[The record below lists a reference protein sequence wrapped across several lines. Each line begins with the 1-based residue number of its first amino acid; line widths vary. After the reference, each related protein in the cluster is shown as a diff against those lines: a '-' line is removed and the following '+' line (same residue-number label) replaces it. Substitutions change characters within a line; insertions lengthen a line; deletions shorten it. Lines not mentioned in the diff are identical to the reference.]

1 MAQPAGCS
9 RGVVPEA
16 VGSRAFFSALLLCV
30 VLAVGC
36 TRERGP
42 GGPLTR
48 GLLDLA
54 REAAAE
60 GLTAA
65 PPDERV
71 TLEQLESLARE
82 VRAESRRGGHPV
94 DALNR
99 VVFER
104 RGFGREVDDLSL
116 GSVLL
121 PRVLARRRGSC
132 MGLAALH
139 LALGERLGQPLG
151 AVLVPGHLFVRHA
164 DGRGVELLK
173 GGRAMPERWYR
184 ERYRVPDKS
193 PLYLRRVLSPRET
206 LAVYR
211 YNLANELRHRR
222 RLRGALVHYR
232 RVVAV
237 LPDFAEAQAN
247 LGLTLQQLGQSEPAR
262 RAYLRAQAANPRLPG
277 VERNL
282 ESLGGR

>member
-1 MAQPAGCS
+1 MTGRRLTKSA
-9 RGVVPEA
+9 
-16 VGSRAFFSALLLCV
+16 SALLFV
-30 VLAVGC
+30 VFIFAGC
-36 TRERGP
+36 TRERSP

-48 GLLDLA
+48 GLLALA

-60 GLTAA
+60 GLAPA

-71 TLEQLESLARE
+71 TLEQLGDLARD
-82 VRAESRRGGHPV
+82 VRVESRRGGHPV

-104 RGFGREVDDLSL
+104 RGFKRDVQDLSL

-132 MGLAALH
+132 VGLAALY
-139 LALGERLGQPLG
+139 LALGERLGLPLD

-173 GGRAMPERWYR
+173 RGREMPERWYR
-184 ERYRVPDKS
+184 ERYRVPDRS
-193 PLYLRRVLSPRET
+193 PLYLRRLEPRET

-211 YNLANELRHRR
+211 YNLANALRDRR
-222 RLRGALVHYR
+222 RPRGALVHYR

-237 LPDFAEAQAN
+237 LPDFAEARAN
-247 LGLTLQQLGQSEPAR
+247 LGLTLQQLGRTEQAR
-262 RAYLRAQAANPRLPG
+262 RAYLRARAANPRLPG
-277 VERNL
+277 IERNL
-282 ESLGGR
+282 EALGPE